1 MKRALSLVL
10 ALLLVSALA
19 LPAAAAETIN
29 GSTKVSITY
38 TSTVDTSYTMIIP
51 SDVTVTDSTV
61 EWIEVE
67 LPGFSSSTGF
77 QNKQLKVT
85 ATVSAFKGATYNFE
99 APTFLGAGLLD
110 PSTGSQLTGTAD
122 DGTTYR
128 LYSNGNGASGENLYY
143 KPVGNGNEEKPDAVL
158 SKDACWVTDGNGSY
172 NTVDCL
178 AVYNN
183 LAGYYAPTDTYNA
196 TITYTADVLIGSD
209 WSFLN

>member
-1 MKRALSLVL
+1 MKRALSLIL
-10 ALLLVSALA
+10 ALLLISALA
-19 LPAAAAETIN
+19 LPAVAAETIN
-29 GSTKVSITY
+29 GSTKVSVNY
-38 TSTVDTSYTMIIP
+38 TSTIDTSYVMIIP
-51 SDVTVTDSTV
+51 GDVNVTDSTV
-61 EWIEVE
+61 EWIEVA
-67 LPGFSSSTGF
+67 LPSFSHSTGF

-110 PSTGSQLTGTAD
+110 PATGDKLMGTAD
-122 DGTTYR
+122 DGSTYR

-143 KPVGNGNEEKPDAVL
+143 KPVRNEDDTDAVL
-158 SKDACWVTDGNGSY
+158 STEACWVTDGNGAY

-183 LAGYYAPTDTYNA
+183 LGGYSAPTDTYNA
-196 TITYTADVLIGSD
+196 TITYTADILIGSD